1 MTRDGMI
8 NRWNGMN
15 FGTLGL
21 GKNSFQRYSLTFPSS
36 ILLIPQ
42 GGNINII

>member
-21 GKNSFQRYSLTFPSS
+21 GKKFIPKIFVNLS
-36 ILLIPQ
+36 ILNPSHPSRKKY
-42 GGNINII
+42 